1 VKRRIRTDYR
11 AAFGLTP
18 GFLTVSGDY
27 EGLAPE
33 ADLER
38 RVFRP
43 ARMHAIQE
51 SMRWGEPQIHFV
63 APGVLSWMVP
73 VVDRYRLVGGVSG
86 GEVRTDEPGTEMDD
100 AVAHL
105 VRRGLRRTMARRF
118 LAALP
123 VWTMERVRAAAD
135 FLDHRVYQMTGYQPI
150 LLREQKDRA
159 EQQRQIAEEAFR
171 RKQGVTAGFPG
182 TGEEALLS
190 LIRAG
195 DRKGARRILN
205 RMLGEVFSRTSDLT
219 IIRASMIEM
228 MGHLVRQAVE
238 DSPSLEPILAEN
250 HLWMARIIEARDFE
264 DLSVV
269 LRSALD
275 DFLEKVYDMEP
286 GDAGRPVRDAMDFL
300 SRHYREPVGVEDAA
314 RAAGLSAS
322 RISHLV
328 KEQTGRSLIQHR
340 LQQRIREARR
350 LLEESGR
357 SCAEIAAELGFCD
370 QSHFTRQFRR
380 LAGLSPA
387 RYRRKVRVRGS
398 GVQSESGGPD
408 TRRADDA
415 VRRKPAGVASR
426 PAAP

>member
-1 VKRRIRTDYR
+1 MRSLSERVKGRIRADYR
-11 AAFGLTP
+11 GAFGLSP
-18 GFLTVSGDY
+18 GFLNVSGDV
-27 EGLAPE
+27 EGE
-33 ADLER
+33 AADAGLER

-43 ARMHAIQE
+43 ARVHALQE
-51 SMRWGEPQIHFV
+51 AMRWGEPQIHFV

-73 VVDRYRLVGGVSG
+73 IVDRYRLVGGVSG
-86 GEVRTDEPGTEMDD
+86 GEVRTDDPGTEMDD

-105 VRRGLRRTMARRF
+105 VRRGMRREAARRF

-123 VWTMERVRAAAD
+123 VWPMGRVREAAD
-135 FLDHRVYQMTGYQPI
+135 FLEHRVYQMTGYAPI
-150 LLREQKDRA
+150 LLREQKSRA
-159 EQQRQIAEEAFR
+159 EQERQFAEETFR
-171 RKQGVTAGFPG
+171 RKQGIAAGFPG
-182 TGEEALLS
+182 SGEEALLS

-195 DRKGARRILN
+195 DRKGARGILN
-205 RMLGEVFSRTSDLT
+205 RMLGEVFTRTSDLG

-238 DSPSLEPILAEN
+238 DSPFMEPILAEN

-264 DLSVV
+264 ALSLV

-286 GDAGRPVRDAMDFL
+286 GDAGRPVRDALDYL
-300 SRHYREPVGVEDAA
+300 SRHYREPVAVADAA

-328 KEQTGRSLIQHR
+328 KEQTGRSLIRHR
-340 LQQRIREARR
+340 LHQRIREARR
-350 LLEESGR
+350 LLEESDW

-370 QSHFTRQFRR
+370 QSHFTRQFRS

-387 RYRRKVRVRGS
+387 RYRRRVPGS
-398 GVQSESGGPD
+398 RSGTLSKGGA
-408 TRRADDA
+408 RADFGA
-415 VRRKPAGVASR
+415 VTEVERDL
-426 PAAP
+426 